1 MAAMVDIEI
10 LQPSNPADLGDF
22 NRIFTSEAKDFL
34 GKLIREFSGQAEELQ
49 RERAATNLRLNNSE
63 DLPTFSQSAC
73 RNDKSWKIADLP
85 PRLRRVF
92 ITAHISLKIFHR
104 FADLIPIW

>member
-22 NRIFTSEAKDFL
+22 NRIFTPEAKVFL
-34 GKLIREFSGQAEELQ
+34 GKLIREFSGQADDLQ
-49 RERAATNLRLNNSE
+49 RDRTASNLRLNNSE
-63 DLPTFSQSAC
+63 ELPTFAKSVC

-85 PRLRRVF
+85 PRLRRVPC
-92 ITAHISLKIFHR
+92 I
-104 FADLIPIW
+104 

>member
-1 MAAMVDIEI
+1 MAAMLDIEI

-22 NRIFTSEAKDFL
+22 NRIFTSEAKEFL
-34 GKLIREFSGQAEELQ
+34 SKLIREFSGQADELQ
-49 RERAATNLRLNNSE
+49 RKRTATNLRLNNSE
-63 DLPTFSQSAC
+63 DLPTFSKSAC

-92 ITAHISLKIFHR
+92 ITTDIS
-104 FADLIPIW
+104 